1 MAMKKFL
8 LAAAAALCAF
18 CVDAS
23 AQQYLSTRWGIT
35 GGFTSSSTSVMN
47 MESKSASLYNIG
59 LAAEF
64 PLGGGLA
71 IQPAL
76 LYQVKGLSADKLG
89 DYSLAETLDS
99 FETKVGYLEIPV
111 QVQWGPDLILF
122 RPYLMAEPFVGFALN
137 SKTVSAGM
145 KETNLAKAALNKMEY
160 GLGLGG
166 GVEIWRLQVS
176 ARYYWNFGSLCDSD
190 GSVNPIGQE
199 VRTAFKNGKNFNGFS
214 LSAAL
219 FF

>member
-1 MAMKKFL
+1 MKFFKTAV
-8 LAAAAALCAF
+8 AAFALALCVGTGAN
-18 CVDAS
+18 
-23 AQQYLSTRWGIT
+23 AQNIGTTRWGII
-35 GGFTSSSTSVMN
+35 GGFTSSSADAN
-47 MESKSASLYNIG
+47 IFKAESYSLYHAG
-59 LAAEF
+59 LTF
-64 PLGGGLA
+64 QLPLIAGFS
-71 IQPAL
+71 IQPSVTYQMKGAKLDVAAGDITTGINAL
-76 LYQVKGLSADKLG
+76 D
-89 DYSLAETLDS
+89 
-99 FETKVGYLEIPV
+99 TKVGYLEIPV

-137 SKTVSAGM
+137 SKTVSGSM

-214 LSAAL
+214 LSAAI